1 MFMKIKFMKVL
12 TNTPWVSYLKKPL
25 LIDTFSSSTQMTEY
39 NVHILRPASLSEGI
53 VEDAFSIIEHSKG
66 YNEGPVKFYLH
77 PWDYEPHAGKLEE
90 EGFYEEEPSITIDT
104 QSETMFSRP
113 FADSSRDLI
122 RKFREAEVTPAL
134 PIGKRNIPVDEL
146 LERCKDIAAEFRHE
160 NGISEKNNLVIVTTT
175 QGNTN
180 NFFAEGA
187 DIVTPTALV
196 QINHTVMQAGN
207 PHLLLTYYMAAMP
220 LKALGFNDPDYIHKY
235 AHYNTKGCMNDLCA
249 EDVYHLRIKTKTA
262 DICETC
268 KKVLS
273 DKKVPY
279 PIISQLRGV
288 FGLVRKIQI
297 NIEDFEQDW
306 AQPRVEIGAK
316 KLGFPDNGLVLSLS
330 PKEMSVYVLFMKAD
344 EGIHHNDMSTHQRE
358 LIRLYGLCYNGGDPD
373 SIKATVGSLCD
384 ISNTDNLRQTIAKCN
399 AKIKKVLGKEMCT
412 PFLIGGNWGELKSI
426 KCDRTLV
433 AFSDSWGF

>member
-1 MFMKIKFMKVL
+1 
-12 TNTPWVSYLKKPL
+12 
-25 LIDTFSSSTQMTEY
+25 MTEY

-77 PWDYEPHAGKLEE
+77 PWDYELHAGKLEE
-90 EGFYEEEPSITIDT
+90 ADFYEEEPRRTINT
-104 QSETMFSRP
+104 QSEMMYSMKLD
-113 FADSSRDLI
+113 DSARDLV

-134 PIGKRNIPVDEL
+134 PIGKRKVPIDEL
-146 LERCKDIAAEFRHE
+146 LERCKKIAAVFRHQ

-175 QGNTN
+175 QGNLN
-180 NFFAEGA
+180 NYFAEGA
-187 DIVTPTALV
+187 DILTPTALV

-220 LKALGFNDPDYIHKY
+220 LKALGFNDPDYIRKY

-268 KKVLS
+268 KQVLT
-273 DKKVPY
+273 DKKVPF
-279 PIISQLRGV
+279 PIISQLRGI
-288 FGLVRKIQI
+288 FGLVREIQI

-306 AQPRVEIGAK
+306 AQPKVEIGAR
-316 KLGFPDNGLVLSLS
+316 KLGFPDNGLVLRLS
-330 PKEMSVYVLFMKAD
+330 PKEMAVYVLFMKSE
-344 EGIHHNDMSTHQRE
+344 EGIHYNDMESHQGE
-358 LIRLYGLCYNGGDPD
+358 LKGLYGLCYNGDD
-373 SIKATVGSLCD
+373 AREITVTVNSLCD
-384 ISNTDNLRQTIAKCN
+384 ISNTDNLRQTISRCN
-399 AKIKKVLGKEMCT
+399 AKLKKVLGKDMSR
-412 PFLIGGNWGELKSI
+412 PFLIGGSWGEKKSI
-426 KCDRTLV
+426 NCDRTLV

>member
-1 MFMKIKFMKVL
+1 
-12 TNTPWVSYLKKPL
+12 
-25 LIDTFSSSTQMTEY
+25 MTEY

-90 EGFYEEEPSITIDT
+90 EDFFEEEPSRTINT
-104 QSETMFSRP
+104 QSEVMYSMEFD
-113 FADSSRDLI
+113 DSARDLVK
-122 RKFREAEVTPAL
+122 KFREAEVTPAL
-134 PIGKRNIPVDEL
+134 PIGKRKIPVDEL
-146 LERCKDIAAEFRHE
+146 LERCKDIAAEFRHQ

-220 LKALGFNDPDYIHKY
+220 LKALGFNDPDYIRKY

-268 KKVLS
+268 KKVLT
-273 DKKVPY
+273 DKKVPF
-279 PIISQLRGV
+279 PIISQLRSI

-306 AQPRVEIGAK
+306 AQPRVEIGAR
-316 KLGFPDNGLVLSLS
+316 KLRFPDNGLVLRLS
-330 PKEMSVYVLFMKAD
+330 PKEMAVYVLFMKSD
-344 EGIHHNDMSTHQRE
+344 EGIHYNDMELHQRK
-358 LIRLYGLCYNGGDPD
+358 LKGLYGLCYNGDD
-373 SIKATVGSLCD
+373 SREITMTVSSLCD
-384 ISNTDNLRQTIAKCN
+384 ISNTDNLRQTISRCN
-399 AKIKKVLGKEMCT
+399 SKLKKALGNEMSR
-412 PFLIGGNWGELKSI
+412 PFLIGGSWGEKKSI

-433 AFSDSWGF
+433 EFSDSWGF

>member
-1 MFMKIKFMKVL
+1 MNFVYYRALPQSF
-12 TNTPWVSYLKKPL
+12 NRPP
-25 LIDTFSSSTQMTEY
+25 FMTEY

-90 EGFYEEEPSITIDT
+90 EDFYEEEPSRTINT
-104 QSETMFSRP
+104 QSEMMYSMEFD
-113 FADSSRDLI
+113 DSALDLVK
-122 RKFREAEVTPAL
+122 KFKEAEVTPAL
-134 PIGKRNIPVDEL
+134 PIGKRKIPVDEL
-146 LERCKDIAAEFRHE
+146 LERCKDIAAEFRHH

-180 NFFAEGA
+180 NFFAEGT

-220 LKALGFNDPDYIHKY
+220 LKALGFNDPDYINKY

-268 KKVLS
+268 K
-273 DKKVPY
+273 
-279 PIISQLRGV
+279 
-288 FGLVRKIQI
+288 
-297 NIEDFEQDW
+297 
-306 AQPRVEIGAK
+306 
-316 KLGFPDNGLVLSLS
+316 
-330 PKEMSVYVLFMKAD
+330 
-344 EGIHHNDMSTHQRE
+344 
-358 LIRLYGLCYNGGDPD
+358 
-373 SIKATVGSLCD
+373 
-384 ISNTDNLRQTIAKCN
+384 
-399 AKIKKVLGKEMCT
+399 
-412 PFLIGGNWGELKSI
+412 
-426 KCDRTLV
+426 
-433 AFSDSWGF
+433 

>member
-1 MFMKIKFMKVL
+1 
-12 TNTPWVSYLKKPL
+12 
-25 LIDTFSSSTQMTEY
+25 MTEY

-90 EGFYEEEPSITIDT
+90 EDFYEEEPSRTINT
-104 QSETMFSRP
+104 QSEMMYSMEFD
-113 FADSSRDLI
+113 DSALDLVK
-122 RKFREAEVTPAL
+122 KFKEAEVTPAL
-134 PIGKRNIPVDEL
+134 PIGKRKIPVDEL
-146 LERCKDIAAEFRHE
+146 LERCKDIAAEFRHH

-220 LKALGFNDPDYIHKY
+220 LKALGFNDPDYINKY

-268 KKVLS
+268 KKVLT
-273 DKKVPY
+273 DKKVPF
-279 PIISQLRGV
+279 PIISQLRNI

-306 AQPRVEIGAK
+306 AQPKVEIGAR
-316 KLGFPDNGLVLSLS
+316 KLGFPDNGLVLRLS
-330 PKEMSVYVLFMKAD
+330 PKEMAVYVLFMKSD
-344 EGIHHNDMSTHQRE
+344 EGIHYNDMEGYHRK
-358 LIRLYGLCYNGGDPD
+358 LKGLYGLCYNGDD
-373 SIKATVGSLCD
+373 SREITMTVNSLCD
-384 ISNTDNLRQTIAKCN
+384 ISNTDNLRQTISRCN
-399 AKIKKVLGKEMCT
+399 SKLKKALGNEMSR
-412 PFLIGGNWGELKSI
+412 PFLIGGSWGEKKSI

-433 AFSDSWGF
+433 EFSDNWGF

>member
-1 MFMKIKFMKVL
+1 
-12 TNTPWVSYLKKPL
+12 
-25 LIDTFSSSTQMTEY
+25 MTEY

-90 EGFYEEEPSITIDT
+90 EDFYEEEPSRTINT
-104 QSETMFSRP
+104 QSEVMYSMRFD
-113 FADSSRDLI
+113 DSALDLVK
-122 RKFREAEVTPAL
+122 KFREAEVTPAL
-134 PIGKRNIPVDEL
+134 PIGKRKIPVDEL
-146 LERCKDIAAEFRHE
+146 LERCKEIATEFRQQ

-220 LKALGFNDPDYIHKY
+220 LKALGFNDPDYIRKY

-268 KKVLS
+268 KKVLA
-273 DKKVPY
+273 DKKVPF
-279 PIISQLRGV
+279 PIISQLRSI

-306 AQPRVEIGAK
+306 AQPRVEIGAR
-316 KLGFPDNGLVLSLS
+316 KLGFPDNGLVLRLS
-330 PKEMSVYVLFMKAD
+330 PKEMAVYVLFMKSD
-344 EGIHHNDMSTHQRE
+344 EGIHYNDMEVHQRK
-358 LIRLYGLCYNGGDPD
+358 LKGLYGLCYNGDD
-373 SIKATVGSLCD
+373 SREITMTVNSLCD
-384 ISNTDNLRQTIAKCN
+384 ISNTDNLRQTISRCN
-399 AKIKKVLGKEMCT
+399 SKLKKVLGNEMSR
-412 PFLIGGNWGELKSI
+412 PFLIGGSWGEKKSI

-433 AFSDSWGF
+433 EFSDSWGF

>member
-1 MFMKIKFMKVL
+1 
-12 TNTPWVSYLKKPL
+12 
-25 LIDTFSSSTQMTEY
+25 MTEY
-39 NVHILRPASLSEGI
+39 NVHILRPESLSEGI

-90 EGFYEEEPSITIDT
+90 DDVEEEEPRRTIDT
-104 QSETMFSRP
+104 QSEIMYSIDVDYS
-113 FADSSRDLI
+113 ARDLI

-134 PIGKRNIPVDEL
+134 PIGKRKIPVNEL
-146 LERCKDIAAEFRHE
+146 LESCKVIARDFRKQ
-160 NGISEKNNLVIVTTT
+160 NGITETNNLVIVTTT

-187 DIVTPTALV
+187 DIITPTALV
-196 QINHTVMQAGN
+196 QINHTVMQEGN

-220 LKALGFNDPDYIHKY
+220 LKALGFNDPDYINKY
-235 AHYNTKGCMNDLCA
+235 AHQNTKGCMNDLGA

-268 KKVLS
+268 KKILS
-273 DKKVPY
+273 DNKVPY
-279 PIISQLRGV
+279 PIISQLRGI

-306 AQPRVEIGAK
+306 TQPRVEIGAK
-316 KLGFPDNGLVLSLS
+316 RLGFPDNGLVLRLS

-344 EGIHHNDMSTHQRE
+344 EGIHHNDMGTHQRK
-358 LIRLYGLCYNGGDPD
+358 LMRLYGLCYNGGDPD
-373 SIKATVGSLCD
+373 SIRTTVGSLCD
-384 ISNTDNLRQTIAKCN
+384 ISNTGNLRQTIAKCN
-399 AKIKKVLGKEMCT
+399 AKIKKVLGEEMCK

-433 AFSDSWGF
+433 EFSNSWGF